1 MTATRGIVQ
10 LALVAMIVLVVASM
24 TPVTLYAQGHGG
36 ELTLQDEH
44 AAAEA
49 DDHGDEA
56 HVAVP
61 TTAEYI
67 YKWINFFMLAGILY
81 WLLVV
86 PPAFVKENFEFEG
99 LQVILAARN
108 KEIVASRDLAKEQ
121 AVQASEGLAASE
133 ERLERVEE
141 EAAGLVAHAREA
153 AEQDKVKMIEEAT
166 AQAEAIR
173 GGASRDM
180 KSEVTRAE
188 HELQSHI
195 AHLAV
200 GIATD
205 LVKKNFSGADQDRL
219 VREYLDRLGE
229 SVS

>member
-1 MTATRGIVQ
+1 MTAMRRTVQ
-10 LALVAMIVLVVASM
+10 LALIAMTLVLVVGA
-24 TPVTLYAQGHGG
+24 TPGTLYAQEHGG
-36 ELTLQDEH
+36 ELALEDDH
-44 AAAEA
+44 GAAEA
-49 DDHGDEA
+49 EDHGDEA

-108 KEIVASRDLAKEQ
+108 KAIIGSRDLAKEQ
-121 AVQASEGLAASE
+121 TAQASEGLTASAA
-133 ERLERVEE
+133 RLERVEE
-141 EAAGLVAHAREA
+141 EAAGLVAQAREA
-153 AEQDKVKMIEEAT
+153 AEHDKAKMIEEAT

-188 HELQSHI
+188 RELQSHI

-205 LVKKNFSGADQDRL
+205 LVKKNFSGVDQDRL
-219 VREYLDRLGE
+219 VRAYLDRLGE

>member
-1 MTATRGIVQ
+1 MTATRRIVQ
-10 LALVAMIVLVVASM
+10 LALIAMVVLVAVAP
-24 TPVTLYAQGHGG
+24 TGALYAQEHGG
-36 ELTLQDEH
+36 ELTLEDEN
-44 AAAEA
+44 AAA
-49 DDHGDEA
+49 DDHGET

-61 TTAEYI
+61 TTAQYI

-86 PPAFVKENFEFEG
+86 PPAFVKENFEFAG
-99 LQVILAARN
+99 LQIILAARN
-108 KEIVASRDLAKEQ
+108 KAIVDSRDLAKEQ
-121 AVQASEGLAASE
+121 SVQATDGLATSAA
-133 ERLERVEE
+133 RLDRVEE
-141 EAAGLVAHAREA
+141 EAAGLVAQAREA
-153 AEQDKVKMIEEAT
+153 AEHDKVKIVEEASV
-166 AQAEAIR
+166 QAEAIR
-173 GGASRDM
+173 SGASRDM

-188 HELQSHI
+188 RELQSHI

-219 VREYLDRLGE
+219 VRDYLDQLGE

>member
-1 MTATRGIVQ
+1 MKASRRIVQ
-10 LALVAMIVLVVASM
+10 LALIAMVVLVAA
-24 TPVTLYAQGHGG
+24 PPGALYAQEHGG
-36 ELTLQDEH
+36 ELTSEDDR
-44 AAAEA
+44 AAAGAE
-49 DDHGDEA
+49 DHGEEA

-61 TTAEYI
+61 TTAQYI
-67 YKWINFFMLAGILY
+67 YKWINFFLLAGVLY

-108 KEIVASRDLAKEQ
+108 QAIVASRDLAKEQ
-121 AVQASEGLAASE
+121 AAQATEGLSASAV
-133 ERLERVEE
+133 RLERVEE
-141 EAAGLVAHAREA
+141 EAAGLVAQAREA
-153 AEQDKVKMIEEAT
+153 AEYDRVKIVEEAT
-166 AQAEAIR
+166 VQAEAIR
-173 GGASRDM
+173 SGASRDM
-180 KSEVTRAE
+180 RAEVTRAE
-188 HELQSHI
+188 RELQSHI

-219 VREYLDRLGE
+219 VRDHLDQLGE

>member
-1 MTATRGIVQ
+1 MTAPRGIVR
-10 LALVAMIVLVVASM
+10 LALVALAVLVVVGM
-24 TPVTLYAQGHGG
+24 TPASLYAQDHDEPAQEGDHAAAAA
-36 ELTLQDEH
+36 DEH
-44 AAAEA
+44 A
-49 DDHGDEA
+49 GDEA

-61 TTAEYI
+61 TTAQYV

-99 LQVILAARN
+99 LKVILSERNQAIIAA
-108 KEIVASRDLAKEQ
+108 RDLAKEQ
-121 AVQASEGLAASE
+121 TVQATEGLAASAL
-133 ERLERVEE
+133 RLDRVEE
-141 EAAGLVAHAREA
+141 EAASLVAQAREG
-153 AEQDKVKMIEEAT
+153 AERDKVKLIEEAT
-166 AQAEAIR
+166 AQAEIIR
-173 GGASRDM
+173 SGASRDM

-188 HELQSHI
+188 HDLQSHI

-205 LVKKNFSGADQDRL
+205 LVKKNFSGADQERL
-219 VREYLDRLGE
+219 VRDYLDRLGE

>member
-1 MTATRGIVQ
+1 MSATRRILQ
-10 LALVAMIVLVVASM
+10 LALVAMVALVVVGM
-24 TPVTLYAQGHGG
+24 TPVALHAQEHGG
-36 ELTLQDEH
+36 ELTLEDPN
-44 AAAEA
+44 AA
-49 DDHGDEA
+49 DHGDEA

-61 TTAEYI
+61 TTAQYI

-86 PPAFVKENFEFEG
+86 PPAFVKENFEYPG
-99 LQVILAARN
+99 LQVILAART

-121 AVQASEGLAASE
+121 TAQATDGLAASAA
-133 ERLERVEE
+133 RLERVEE
-141 EAAGLVAHAREA
+141 EASGMVAQAREA
-153 AEQDKVKMIEEAT
+153 AEHDKVRMIEEAT
-166 AQAEAIR
+166 VQAEAIR

-188 HELQSHI
+188 RELQSHI

>member
-1 MTATRGIVQ
+1 MMATRRIVQ
-10 LALVAMIVLVVASM
+10 LALIAMVVLVVVAP
-24 TPVTLYAQGHGG
+24 TGALYAQEHGG
-36 ELTLQDEH
+36 ELTLEDEN
-44 AAAEA
+44 AAT
-49 DDHGDEA
+49 DDHGET

-61 TTAEYI
+61 TTAQYI

-99 LQVILAARN
+99 LQIILAARN
-108 KEIVASRDLAKEQ
+108 KAIVDSRDLAKEQ
-121 AVQASEGLAASE
+121 SVQATEGLATSAA
-133 ERLERVEE
+133 RLDRVEE
-141 EAAGLVAHAREA
+141 EAAGLVAQAREA
-153 AEQDKVKMIEEAT
+153 AEHDKVKIVEEASV
-166 AQAEAIR
+166 QAEAIR
-173 GGASRDM
+173 SGASRDM

-188 HELQSHI
+188 RELQSHI

-219 VREYLDRLGE
+219 VRDYLDQLGE